1 MEFIFAQ
8 FSPTVCLPCKQTD
21 LVQRIIALFK
31 VLLYRVSSKKLLK
44 IENTRP
50 NQLELEFSFSF
61 DHGKKITVV
70 VNLSNKEQT
79 VKYDKKISK
88 GNILL
93 NGDSTGIINDEK
105 TTLNTKDLNTLK
117 PFEYYII
124 LSE

>member
-1 MEFIFAQ
+1 MITNDNKSILSYE
-8 FSPTVCLPCKQTD
+8 
-21 LVQRIIALFK
+21 
-31 VLLYRVSSKKLLK
+31 RVK
-44 IENTRP
+44 N
-50 NQLELEFSFSF
+50 
-61 DHGKKITVV
+61 GKKITVV